1 MIANELNLGREILA
15 HLELAAILM
24 TPTKRYNTFGKRF
37 VAALIDGLI
46 FIPFT
51 ILDSRFEHT
60 DNKTIFIGWTLFHTI
75 CWTLYV
81 VIGHGKYGQT
91 IGKRLMGIKVFD
103 LNESALIGYKNAFL
117 RESVWVIAVIAGI
130 IYLTIST
137 SNTTTFNE
145 VIKATYYDDI
155 VGLTS
160 GIWLILELITMFF
173 NKKRRAL
180 HDFLAG
186 SVVVDLNEVRRE
198 DLQRRQNELRRS

>member
-1 MIANELNLGREILA
+1 V
-15 HLELAAILM
+15 LAAILM
-24 TPTKRYNTFGKRF
+24 TPIHKYNTFDKRF
-37 VAALIDGLI
+37 LAGLIDGLI
-46 FIPFT
+46 FIPFS
-51 ILDSRFEHT
+51 ILDNRFEDT
-60 DNKTIFIGWTLFHTI
+60 DNKAIFIGWTLFHTI

-103 LNESALIGYKNAFL
+103 LKEKTLIGYKNAFL
-117 RESVWVIAVIAGI
+117 RESVWFFAIIAGI

-137 SNTTTFNE
+137 SNSATLNKEVKDTFYN
-145 VIKATYYDDI
+145 DI

-186 SVVVDLNEVRRE
+186 SVVVDLNELQRE
-198 DLQRRQNELRRS
+198 DLQRRQNELITSLQNK

>member
-1 MIANELNLGREILA
+1 MERDIPAS
-15 HLELAAILM
+15 LEFAAIFM
-24 TPTKRYNTFGKRF
+24 TRIHKYNTFGKRF

-46 FIPFT
+46 FIPFS
-51 ILDSRFEHT
+51 ILDNRFEHT
-60 DNKTIFIGWTLFHTI
+60 DNKTLFIGWTLFHTI

-91 IGKRLMGIKVFD
+91 IGKRLMDIKVFD
-103 LNESALIGYKNAFL
+103 INERSLIGYKNAFL
-117 RESVWVIAVIAGI
+117 RESVWVFAVIAGI

-137 SNTTTFNE
+137 SNTATFNE
-145 VIKATYYDDI
+145 VIKASYYDDI

-173 NKKRRAL
+173 NKKCRAL

-186 SVVVDLNEVRRE
+186 SVVVDLNELQRE
-198 DLQRRQNELRRS
+198 DLQRRQNELVTTLQSR